1 MWIIWE
7 AEHEIFLVFVSG
19 NGYLGIFHALN
30 TPFEYMKRKLIP
42 YITKD
47 QSRVAFINKKY
58 PNIISILRKPNPHF
72 LFLMLLATPQIILL
86 FGHI

>member
-47 QSRVAFINKKY
+47 QSRGAFINKKY
-58 PNIISILRKPNPHF
+58 PKVISF
-72 LFLMLLATPQIILL
+72 LHKWIWSIDTVKTINKLLSS
-86 FGHI
+86 

>member
-42 YITKD
+42 SITKD

-58 PNIISILRKPNPHF
+58 PKVISILHK
-72 LFLMLLATPQIILL
+72 
-86 FGHI
+86 